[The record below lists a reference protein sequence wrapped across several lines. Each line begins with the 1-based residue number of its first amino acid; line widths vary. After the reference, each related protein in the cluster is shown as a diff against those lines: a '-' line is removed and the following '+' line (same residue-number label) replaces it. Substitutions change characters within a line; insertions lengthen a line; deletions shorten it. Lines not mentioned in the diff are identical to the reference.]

1 MTSPERPTPT
11 TRRQTKP
18 PDSSEVPGL
27 RATRQRALIAE
38 QLARAQGFRGAQ
50 DLHLELRRQGHRIG
64 LSTVYRHL
72 QRLADAGVVDVIHT
86 ADGGTVYRRCD
97 THTHHHHL
105 VCRGCGQ
112 TQEVEG
118 PEIEAWADRV
128 AAKAGFVAIE
138 HTIEIFGRCGSCAAN
153 DRQQR

>member
-1 MTSPERPTPT
+1 
-11 TRRQTKP
+11 
-18 PDSSEVPGL
+18 VPGL
-27 RATRQRALIAE
+27 RATRQRTLIAE
-38 QLARAQGFRGAQ
+38 QLTRSQGFHSAQ
-50 DLHLELRRQGHRIG
+50 DLHIELRRQGHRIG

-72 QRLADAGVVDVIHT
+72 QRLAEVGAVDVVHT
-86 ADGGTVYRRCD
+86 GDGETVYRRCD

-105 VCRGCGQ
+105 VCRSCGQ

-128 AAKAGFVAIE
+128 AAKAGFVDIE

-153 DRQQR
+153 DRQER